1 MNRSIRFQTS
11 ASAALVTATVAL
23 ASVVASPVAGAQQ
36 AGSALEEV
44 TVTARKREESLLA
57 VPITVTAF
65 TSDDIERLGLK
76 ELTNLVDFTPGFF
89 YSENSVGRGGR
100 FNRRLIF
107 RGMNPRTD
115 RQTRQGATLFIDG
128 APVIGSELGSTD
140 NYERIEIIK
149 GPQSAYFGRSTFSGA
164 INAVSRTPTG
174 EWGGRVSAEVAS
186 FGSTD
191 LSAQLE
197 GALIADKLSFRVT
210 GRDYR
215 TDGEYRNSGNP
226 NERLGAEAT
235 TDASLTLFATPTDR
249 LTAKLRLHAWR
260 DDDGPSVGIG
270 ISRPAY
276 PGFFNCNPGGQASG
290 NGSWIC
296 GEIPVVGSAAVG
308 MDTQLT
314 PQLRNWF
321 FSPAMRA
328 RYMFD
333 VPERFG
339 LKRTAHEASL
349 IVDYELG
356 NGLTLSSITAAHK
369 NDYSSFEDFDR
380 RPSAGQ
386 TGGIRAPGVP
396 VSSSDSYNMTLTA
409 NEDFFQELRLASSQ
423 DQRLRWMLGLSYFK
437 VDASL
442 LSVNTF
448 GGLVPSP
455 TTAIDVFEPETTAV
469 FGSVGFDITDQLTLN
484 VEGRYQRDKVV
495 EGILGQNPLSA
506 TFNSATPRVILDY
519 KPTENA
525 TLYLT
530 YGKGTNPGQFNANL
544 LIRTPAELAQIVAAG
559 GSGIKVDE
567 EKLTNLEAGVKGR
580 FLDGRATA
588 SLAVYMS
595 DWSNIVAP
603 EIITITTAA
612 GTPLLVQ
619 VNATGG
625 QADLFGV
632 EFEGAIIPVKNVRLE
647 ATYSLTQSKIK
658 TFNSPDHLAL
668 VGSRSLTGSNNQFSR
683 APEHSGTLSATY
695 FGSAGAD
702 MNWYLRGDVIYRG
715 SFWLTESNLTK
726 AGSVTTTN
734 LRLGLENDAWSF
746 EAFASNVFDEKG
758 YSGLQRFPDF
768 TGQSG
773 AGTGPSQIL
782 AGFIPRASFGV
793 KASFSF

>member
-1 MNRSIRFQTS
+1 MKERTLISI
-11 ASAALVTATVAL
+11 AVAATFVVAPFTTPSAL
-23 ASVVASPVAGAQQ
+23 AQGSRAIIDEVV
-36 AGSALEEV
+36 
-44 TVTARKREESLLA
+44 VTARKREESLLE
-57 VPITVTAF
+57 VPLTVTAF

-174 EWGGRVSAEVAS
+174 EWGGRVSAEVAN

-191 LSAQLE
+191 LGAQLE
-197 GALIADKLSFRVT
+197 GALIADKLTFRVT

-235 TDASLTLFATPTDR
+235 TDVSLTLFATPTDQ
-249 LTAKLRLHAWR
+249 LSAKLRLHAWR
-260 DDDGPSVGIG
+260 DSDGPSVGIG
-270 ISRPAY
+270 ISRPVY
-276 PGFFNCNPGGQASG
+276 PEFFNCTPGGVASG

-296 GEIPVVGSAAVG
+296 GEIPVVGRDAVG

-314 PQLRNWF
+314 PQLRDWF
-321 FSPAMRA
+321 FNPAITA

-349 IVDYELG
+349 VLDYELG
-356 NGLTLSSITAAHK
+356 NGMTLSSITAVHK

-386 TGGIRAPGVP
+386 TGAIRAPAVP

-409 NEDFFQELRLASSQ
+409 NKDFFQELRLASAA
-423 DQRLRWMLGLSYFK
+423 DQRLRWMLGFSYFE
-437 VDASL
+437 VDASI

-448 GGLVPSP
+448 GGLVPNP
-455 TTAIDVFEPETTAV
+455 NVNINTFEPETTAV
-469 FGSVGFDITDQLTLN
+469 FGSVSYDLTDQLTLN

-495 EGILGQNPLSA
+495 EGNLGQDPLSA

-519 KPTENA
+519 KPTEN
-525 TLYLT
+525 TTFYLT
-530 YGKGTNPGQFNANL
+530 YGKGTNPGQFNAQL
-544 LIRTPAELAQIVAAG
+544 LARSPAELAQIVAAG
-559 GSGIKVDE
+559 VSGIEVDE
-567 EKLTNLEAGVKGR
+567 EKLTNYEAGVKGR

-588 SLAVYMS
+588 SLAVYMA

-603 EIITITTAA
+603 EIIPITTDA

-625 QADLFGV
+625 QADLYGV
-632 EFEGAIIPVKNVRLE
+632 EFEGAMAVTESIRVE
-647 ATYSLTQSKIK
+647 ATYAWTQSEVK
-658 TFNSPDHLAL
+658 TFNSPDNLAL
-668 VGSRSLTGSNNQFSR
+668 AGSRSLTGSNNQFSR
-683 APEHSGTLSATY
+683 TPEHSGTLSATY
-695 FGSAGAD
+695 FGSLGAD
-702 MNWYLRGDVIYRG
+702 MGWYLRGDMIYRG
-715 SFWLTESNLTK
+715 SIWLTEANLTE
-726 AGSVTTTN
+726 AGAVTTTN
-734 LRLGLENDAWSF
+734 LRLGLEKDAWSV
-746 EAFASNVFDEKG
+746 EAFALNVFDEKG

-773 AGTGPSQIL
+773 NGIAGAGQIL
-782 AGFIPRASFGV
+782 AGFIPRASYGI
-793 KASFSF
+793 KATFNF